1 MSDLT
6 AIIAAH
12 YPRAHIGL
20 IERDQ
25 SEHIYHCQCGEWS
38 GAAADHAAHVAAAI
52 EEAATIPSVES
63 AEQLNAVPRG
73 AIVRSA
79 SGTIACRFDATR
91 GVVFGD
97 DRSFPWAK
105 LALPVRVLWTPG
117 GGE

>member
-12 YPRAHIGL
+12 YPRAHIGH

-63 AEQLNAVPRG
+63 AEQLNAVPLVPLG
-73 AIVRSA
+73 QASA
-79 SGTIACRFDATR
+79 ACARVVDAGR
-91 GVVFGD
+91 
-97 DRSFPWAK
+97 W
-105 LALPVRVLWTPG
+105 
-117 GGE
+117 